1 MLPHLVEDAPYT
13 ATIPLSRPH
22 WYAIHTRGRHEKKVA
37 REMRDRG
44 LHSFLPVASEVR
56 RWSDR
61 RKVTE
66 APLYPCYTFM
76 RASIDATIR
85 ASVLRI
91 PGVLDFVGLP
101 GRPLA
106 IPDPEIEVIQRLL
119 AQCIPIR
126 THVFLS
132 EGTRVRI
139 RGGALD
145 GMEGILVK
153 RNSDSSL
160 VVSVQLIQRS
170 VALRVDGYDVEP
182 I

>member
-1 MLPHLVEDAPYT
+1 MLPYIVEEPLYVPA
-13 ATIPLSRPH
+13 IPLNRPQ
-22 WYAIHTRGRHEKKVA
+22 WYAIQTRGRHEKKVA
-37 REMRDRG
+37 QKMHDRG
-44 LHSFLPVASEVR
+44 LHSFLPVACEVR

-61 RKVTE
+61 RKVIE
-66 APLYPCYTFM
+66 APLYPCYTFL
-76 RASIDATIR
+76 RASIDAAMR

-119 AQCIPIR
+119 AQCIPMR